1 MTTQYEHDTAG
12 PVTGTPVMV
21 ERAIRRCGEDFYR
34 AVNLPTD
41 TRAQQ
46 VLRAQRLAEVAE
58 RRARWWGVLI
68 RWVFGSGAGASWVF
82 ASAALTAQRHE
93 ELEAHLWRDTAK
105 HLRTEAI
112 TAITPM
118 TVDEL
123 AAMGAEFGRA
133 S

>member
-1 MTTQYEHDTAG
+1 
-12 PVTGTPVMV
+12 MV
-21 ERAIRRCGEDFYR
+21 ERAIRRCGEEFYR

-46 VLRAQRLAEVAE
+46 VLRAERLAEVAE

-68 RWVFGSGAGASWVF
+68 RWVFNSGTGTSWVF
-82 ASAALTAQRHE
+82 ASAALAAQRHE
-93 ELEAHLWRDTAK
+93 ELEARLWRDTAR

-112 TAITPM
+112 TAVT
-118 TVDEL
+118 TSEFTGV
-123 AAMGAEFGRA
+123 GAEFWRA